1 MVAVQNKV
9 KLAAILTSRDTMC
22 TRIIWINLSMI
33 PHGHS
38 HHHSKWSC
46 HSKAARLLQRR
57 TMRLLLSR
65 IIKDNNQITR
75 MILRDRRT
83 MVINQ
88 TIKAVRMNMVKTLIT
103 KNTKKSRMVKII
115 NKKKI
120 LISWRLSMIQCCNAI
135 MIQTLN
141 HIMSS
146 SRIEKRLAFKMWT

>member
-1 MVAVQNKV
+1 
-9 KLAAILTSRDTMC
+9 
-22 TRIIWINLSMI
+22 
-33 PHGHS
+33 
-38 HHHSKWSC
+38 
-46 HSKAARLLQRR
+46 
-57 TMRLLLSR
+57 
-65 IIKDNNQITR
+65 
-75 MILRDRRT
+75 

-146 SRIEKRLAFKMWT
+146 SRIEKRLAFKM